1 MKKITVTLI
10 AVMIVVAMV
19 LTGCAGSGTTATQET
34 AGTDA
39 SSDAGAQETASQAA
53 SGGGDGQFEIVLIAK
68 TEGIAWFDDMRKGV
82 EEFGKDHPNV
92 TVSQIAPEG
101 GDPAK
106 QAAMMEDCIAR
117 GVDAIC
123 VVPNDPESLI
133 PAIEKAK
140 ENGIIVISH
149 EAQALDG
156 VVDWDMEAFNND
168 DFGALYGENLAKAMG
183 GKGKYAGTVGALT
196 MQTHNQ
202 WYNAAVEYIKENYPD
217 MELVS
222 EQPYEDQVDATV
234 AYNVAQE
241 LLKAHPDLGGY
252 LGMTVEAGIS
262 MAKLLE
268 ETNNTNVKISCLAM
282 PSASG
287 DYIKDGW
294 ITSGQCWRPADAG
307 YVALNIAYKMLNG
320 EEIKDGI
327 DLEKD
332 GYEDC
337 KIEGGIL
344 YGNAPLVFTADN
356 IDQYS
361 F

>member
-1 MKKITVTLI
+1 M
-10 AVMIVVAMV
+10 
-19 LTGCAGSGTTATQET
+19 
-34 AGTDA
+34 
-39 SSDAGAQETASQAA
+39 
-53 SGGGDGQFEIVLIAK
+53 VLIAK

-294 ITSGQCWRPADAG
+294 IASGQCWRPADAG

>member
-53 SGGGDGQFEIVLIAK
+53 SGGGDEQFEIVLIAK

-202 WYNAAVEYIKENYPD
+202 WYNA
-217 MELVS
+217 
-222 EQPYEDQVDATV
+222 
-234 AYNVAQE
+234 
-241 LLKAHPDLGGY
+241 
-252 LGMTVEAGIS
+252 
-262 MAKLLE
+262 
-268 ETNNTNVKISCLAM
+268 
-282 PSASG
+282 
-287 DYIKDGW
+287 
-294 ITSGQCWRPADAG
+294 
-307 YVALNIAYKMLNG
+307 
-320 EEIKDGI
+320 
-327 DLEKD
+327 
-332 GYEDC
+332 
-337 KIEGGIL
+337 
-344 YGNAPLVFTADN
+344 
-356 IDQYS
+356 
-361 F
+361 